1 MRPPL
6 PKTRPSG
13 SADEN
18 RPTKRDAV
26 IGAALSLFLK
36 RGYRKTSIDDI
47 AEVAQVAK
55 RTVYLHFQDKEAV
68 FLAVVDY
75 LGELVRA
82 RCDAALR
89 KNSDAATRLGALL
102 NAYYGLG
109 AEMFG
114 ESEHLAE
121 LAEAV
126 SKLAA
131 RRVADT
137 AATYEQ
143 CLKVFLGTLIEAGEI
158 DGPPAG
164 LTTPQIV
171 KLLMRSADAA
181 KRAPDVSGNQAR
193 LRSEL
198 AALSVLTVA
207 AMRRVA

>member
-1 MRPPL
+1 MRL
-6 PKTRPSG
+6 PESKTRPAG
-13 SADEN
+13 SSDEN
-18 RPTKRDAV
+18 RSIKRDAV

-68 FLAVVDY
+68 FLEVVDY

-82 RCDAALR
+82 RCDAALQ
-89 KNSDAATRLGALL
+89 KSGDAASRLGALL

-114 ESEHLAE
+114 ESEHMSE
-121 LAEAV
+121 LAETV
-126 SKLAA
+126 SRLAA
-131 RRVADT
+131 QRVAHI

-143 CLKVFLGTLIEAGEI
+143 CLKVFLGELMETGEI
-158 DGPPAG
+158 GGPPAG

-171 KLLMRSADAA
+171 KMLMRNADAA
-181 KRAPDVSGNQAR
+181 KRAPGVSGNQAR
-193 LRSEL
+193 LRGEL
-198 AALSVLTVA
+198 TALSVLTVA
-207 AMRRVA
+207 AMR